1 MEESQDRVGRA
12 ARVVLLGVLLF
23 FALGLAL
30 PGGVVY
36 LTVVD
41 EWAASS
47 RGFYGI
53 EGAVGW
59 LFGVCAAAAVAAGLI
74 IGGIVLRLLPWR
86 RGPLASLVLAILS
99 TGFIIA
105 TYLIFSDTNTSPDS
119 IEVILLRVFCIAMLV
134 LVALPPFLHWAMAKP
149 LTAPATL
156 EPHP

>member
-1 MEESQDRVGRA
+1 MDDSNDRVGSA
-12 ARVVLLGVLLF
+12 ARIVLLGVLLF

-59 LFGVCAAAAVAAGLI
+59 LFGVCAAAAVAVGLI
-74 IGGIVLRLLPWR
+74 IGGIVIRLLLWR
-86 RGPLASLVLAILS
+86 HGPLASLVLSILS

-105 TYLIFSDTNTSPDS
+105 TYLVFSDTNTSPDS
-119 IEVILLRVFCIAMLV
+119 IEVVLLRVFCLAMLV

-149 LTAPATL
+149 VPAPATP